1 MVATTKPMKLTSSRV
16 VLEKVRLHAAHGV
29 MPQEQKVGG
38 EFEVSLSVGCELAK
52 AVETDDLRYTI
63 NYARLYEIV
72 RQEMLIPSKLL
83 EHVAGRIASN
93 IFRSFPEAAPLDL
106 KITKVNPPMGA
117 HCDGASVVMSF
128 ERTPDDSLAESC

>member
-1 MVATTKPMKLTSSRV
+1 MLPT
-16 VLEKVRLHAAHGV
+16 
-29 MPQEQKVGG
+29 
-38 EFEVSLSVGCELAK
+38 VSCAK

-93 IFRSFPEAAPLDL
+93 IFRSFPEAALLDL

>member
-1 MVATTKPMKLTSSRV
+1 MKLTSSRV

-83 EHVAGRIASN
+83 EHL
-93 IFRSFPEAAPLDL
+93 LDL